1 MEQPTPN
8 KELAL
13 ADLIGDLLNVA
24 YDDGHLNQWLE
35 KCAKQLGCSKA
46 ALLSWESGNPDSPH
60 SLNYGTES
68 LVRPEWCEWFNQ
80 LMQLYIPENP
90 CLLEDIMME
99 LFNASEQAT
108 DGSIARLISIAPGLS
123 GNTKIALVAWRR
135 DIVILIL
142 EHAEEDGWTLHD
154 AERIRFIAQHLA
166 SANQLLSHVYN
177 CRWGLAKASTIM
189 ASAPSGLSVLGQH
202 GHVGYA
208 TSKAKIVL
216 EMNDGLAIKN
226 GKLSFADKL
235 LEKEFYENFYRLEG
249 QDRGVYNVS
258 VQRDSGKPPFQLML
272 AAMKTDFVTAK
283 NIQGEPFLALF
294 VNNPSDQV
302 KLSTHQLQQY
312 FNFTKAEAK
321 VARAV
326 FAEDT
331 LQDAAGSLNISINTL
346 RTHLRRVYEKAKV
359 GSQSELMRALSSTLQ
374 TNRVNDENIPAPM
387 FNARKATIGSTWRND
402 K

>member
-1 MEQPTPN
+1 LEQPTPN

-60 SLNYGTES
+60 SLNYGAES

-99 LFNASEQAT
+99 LFNASEKAT

-166 SANQLLSHVYN
+166 SASQLLSHVYN